1 MELRILNIVV
11 LLKKTSLKD
20 DMGLILTYI
29 GFFAFFHGGHFEN
42 RPKWRVGPKISIVN
56 ILILNQGGPGNNIT
70 PLPESP

>member
-29 GFFAFFHGGHFEN
+29 GSLPFFAAAILKTFQNG
-42 RPKWRVGPKISIVN
+42 RWDPKYRLLTS
-56 ILILNQGGPGNNIT
+56 
-70 PLPESP
+70 